1 MRPPAV
7 TPRSLRVQLV
17 LFNNDFPFLVQTVQG
32 LIASAAI
39 ARAHGS
45 LSRIELAVGDSSPD
59 PCLSEEQERGV
70 IGNALD
76 NGFDQAWYTFFNA
89 NLGSAGGSNALAE
102 GATTDY
108 LLVLNPDTYPSPWML
123 HRMLSAFREGIGIV
137 EARQLP
143 LEHPKEYD
151 PHTGDVSW
159 ASGACSMF
167 RREVFESVG
176 GYDTAHFFLHCDDVD
191 ISWRVKLAGHRVV
204 MEPSATTL
212 HHKPISLTGRIDPPY
227 VERYHGALGKLMLAT
242 RYGADE
248 VLANTTTWI
257 RANGDD
263 AQQQA
268 VDDFEARQRDGQVPK
283 RLPNGDQVAQFIGTE
298 YAKHRF

>member
-17 LFNNDFPFLVQTVQG
+17 LFNNQFRFLVQTVQG
-32 LIASAAI
+32 LIAAAAV
-39 ARAHGS
+39 ARSNGS
-45 LSRIELAVGDSSPD
+45 LSRIELAIGDSSTD
-59 PCLSEEQERGV
+59 PCISEEQERGI

-76 NGFDQAWYTFFNA
+76 NGFERAWYTFFGA

-102 GATTDY
+102 GAETDC
-108 LLVLNPDTYPSPWML
+108 LLILNPDTYPSPWML
-123 HRMLSAFREGIGIV
+123 HRMLSSLRDGVGIV

-143 LEHPKEYD
+143 IEHPKEYD
-151 PHTGDVSW
+151 AHTGDVSW

-167 RREVFESVG
+167 MRHVFEEVG
-176 GYDTAHFFLHCDDVD
+176 GYDTDHFFLHCDDVD
-191 ISWRVKLAGHRVV
+191 ISWRVKLAGYRVV

-212 HHKPISLTGRIDPPY
+212 HHKPINLSGNIEPPY
-227 VERYHGALGKLMLAT
+227 AERYHGALGKLMLAT
-242 RYGADE
+242 RYGAEDVFE
-248 VLANTTTWI
+248 NTTSWI

-268 VDDFEARQRDGQVPK
+268 VDDFEARAAEGRIPDLIPDGVT
-283 RLPNGDQVAQFIGTE
+283 VAQFVGTE